1 MSFAKKAL
9 KTAAWVKAPRLMFA
23 KRNPRKAA
31 LLAAGSWVAKRVM
44 PGRRRKSSTFGLSAV
59 QGLGAAA
66 VAIPVGLW
74 AGRKVFGGGAPTG
87 AESR

>member
-1 MSFAKKAL
+1 MGLVKSAL

-31 LLAAGSWVAKRVM
+31 LLAATSWVVGRVLPNRKKRTSR
-44 PGRRRKSSTFGLSAV
+44 GRTAV

-74 AGRKVFGGGAPTG
+74 AGRKLLGSSGGGSHG
-87 AESR
+87 

>member
-1 MSFAKKAL
+1 MGLAKRAL
-9 KTAAWVKAPRLMFA
+9 KTVAWVKAPKLMFA

-31 LLAAGSWVAKRVM
+31 LLAATSWVTSRVL
-44 PGRRRKSSTFGLSAV
+44 PNRRKKTSRTRTAA

-74 AGRKVFGGGAPTG
+74 AGRKILGSGGGQ
-87 AESR
+87 S